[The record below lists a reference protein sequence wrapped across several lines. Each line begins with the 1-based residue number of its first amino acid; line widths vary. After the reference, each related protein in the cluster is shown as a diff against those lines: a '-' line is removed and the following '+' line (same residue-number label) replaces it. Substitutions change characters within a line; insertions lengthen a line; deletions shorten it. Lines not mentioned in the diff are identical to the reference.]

1 MEFAHIHP
9 AVIIIVLMAAAWIPL
24 KRKGKKAKVMST
36 SKRGN
41 RYDLYSAIYGVFVSN
56 ILGYGGGP
64 ASIPLIQKEVVDR
77 YHWLTVKE
85 FSEMLAIGNALPG
98 PIATKWRDLSD
109 ISRQGF

>member
-1 MEFAHIHP
+1 MIYIQLF
-9 AVIIIVLMAAAWIPL
+9 MAF
-24 KRKGKKAKVMST
+24 
-36 SKRGN
+36 
-41 RYDLYSAIYGVFVSN
+41 FVSN

-85 FSEMLAIGNALPG
+85 LVKCWQLEMRFLVRLQQ
-98 PIATKWRDLSD
+98 KWRGLSD